1 MEKQNKKTKK
11 IFRKIFWPIVHILI
25 IFAVVTFAFNYFSI
39 DRFVKENAKEKI
51 EEAYS
56 DIQKQLND
64 FTESGETEFTLK
76 ASENLV
82 NQSNNTKVYVFD
94 HDYNSV
100 ALFDNSIY
108 IDKEMTNFLADLLL
122 NYELDENVLTTI
134 RFNGREYLANTYVAS
149 PNLNINEKYFVV
161 VQDLTDKRMLLRE
174 SSMNMLLVQGVI
186 LLLVLLTVFI
196 IARDLARPI
205 IKLSKESEDYVI
217 GKGTTIDNNVI
228 STKELESLRV
238 SLKNMQIKIDEEANR
253 KNTIYENVA
262 HDLRTPLVSIL
273 GYADGLKSGIIKD
286 KNKAC
291 DVILRTGNQLKEMIE
306 NILVLS
312 RFDNDTYKGNK
323 EELSLVDLISEQV
336 ETVKVIDED
345 IKVEFVNELEDEGMI
360 TSDRKLLIRI
370 IQNLLSNAIKYAN
383 SKVTIR
389 ARIAR
394 PYEGVQYGS
403 LHTGELHESIRT
415 GELREPHYTI
425 SVTDDGDGID
435 SSNLENIF
443 TRYYK
448 GEDGHFGIGL
458 AVVKS
463 SVDYLGGKIMVDS
476 EKGKG
481 TTFTCF
487 LMNMFLKQSII
498 KHRIPFKIAL

>member
-1 MEKQNKKTKK
+1 MENQNKKTKK
-11 IFRKIFWPIVHILI
+11 IFRKIFWPIVHLLLL
-25 IFAVVTFAFNYFSI
+25 FAVATFAFNYFSI
-39 DRFVKENAKEKI
+39 DRFVKDNAKEKI
-51 EEAYS
+51 EEAYN
-56 DIQKQLND
+56 DVRNQLND
-64 FTESGETEFTLK
+64 FAESGETEFHLK

-94 HDYNSV
+94 NDFNSV

-108 IDKEMTNFLADLLL
+108 IDKEMTDFLADLLL
-122 NYELDENVLTTI
+122 NFELEENVLTTI

-149 PNLNINEKYFVV
+149 SNLNIKEKYFVV
-161 VQDLTDKRMLLRE
+161 VQDLTDKRLLLRD
-174 SSMNMLLVQGVI
+174 SSKNMLIVQGII

-196 IARDLARPI
+196 IARDLAKPL

-217 GKGTTIDNNVI
+217 GKGTTIDDNVI

-238 SLKNMQIKIDEEANR
+238 SLKNMQMKIDEETNR

-262 HDLRTPLVSIL
+262 HGLRTPLVSIL

-345 IKVEFVNELEDEGMI
+345 IKVEFANDLEDEGI
-360 TSDRKLLIRI
+360 IKSDRKLLVRI
-370 IQNLLSNAIKYAN
+370 IQNLLSNAIKYAKT
-383 SKVTIR
+383 KVIVAAQQVGGDGLAELAPTNT
-389 ARIAR
+389 
-394 PYEGVQYGS
+394 YGDG
-403 LHTGELHESIRT
+403 LAELAPTDAQSTSEFY
-415 GELREPHYTI
+415 EPHYII
-425 SVTDDGDGID
+425 SVSDDGDGID
-435 SSNLENIF
+435 NKNIENIF

-463 SVDYLGGKIMVDS
+463 SVDYLGGKIAVES
-476 EKGKG
+476 KKGEG
-481 TTFTCF
+481 TKFIVT
-487 LMNMFLKQSII
+487 L
-498 KHRIPFKIAL
+498 

>member
-11 IFRKIFWPIVHILI
+11 IFRKIFWPIVHILLL
-25 IFAVVTFAFNYFSI
+25 FAVATFAFNYFSI
-39 DRFVKENAKEKI
+39 DRFVKGNAKEKI

-56 DIQKQLND
+56 DVQKQLND
-64 FTESGETEFTLK
+64 FSESGETEFTLK
-76 ASENLV
+76 PSENLV

-149 PNLNINEKYFVV
+149 PNLSINEKYFVV
-161 VQDLTDKRMLLRE
+161 VQDLTDKRLLLRE

-306 NILVLS
+306 NIL
-312 RFDNDTYKGNK
+312 
-323 EELSLVDLISEQV
+323 
-336 ETVKVIDED
+336 
-345 IKVEFVNELEDEGMI
+345 
-360 TSDRKLLIRI
+360 
-370 IQNLLSNAIKYAN
+370 A
-383 SKVTIR
+383 
-389 ARIAR
+389 
-394 PYEGVQYGS
+394 
-403 LHTGELHESIRT
+403 
-415 GELREPHYTI
+415 
-425 SVTDDGDGID
+425 
-435 SSNLENIF
+435 NIF
-443 TRYYK
+443 YNNKTRSK
-448 GEDGHFGIGL
+448 LI
-458 AVVKS
+458 
-463 SVDYLGGKIMVDS
+463 
-476 EKGKG
+476 
-481 TTFTCF
+481 F
-487 LMNMFLKQSII
+487 LIVITRSFATKQV
-498 KHRIPFKIAL
+498 